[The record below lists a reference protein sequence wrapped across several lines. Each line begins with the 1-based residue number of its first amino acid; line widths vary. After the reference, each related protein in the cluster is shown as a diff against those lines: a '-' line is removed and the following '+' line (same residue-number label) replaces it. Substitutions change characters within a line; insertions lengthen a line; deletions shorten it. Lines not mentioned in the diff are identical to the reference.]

1 MKNIKAVINII
12 YLTLF
17 YKVFYSEQRQGL
29 MIRKRI
35 ISFIIVS
42 PLTIPFWALCS
53 VIDYINYMIEYKS
66 AWIEYDKNK
75 KLTFKQRLA
84 IKLNLQ

>member
-1 MKNIKAVINII
+1 MKNVKAVINII

-17 YKVFYSEQRQGL
+17 YKVFYSEERQGL

-42 PLTIPFWALCS
+42 PLTIPFWAFCS
-53 VIDYINYMIEYKS
+53 IFDYIKYVLEYN
-66 AWIEYDKNK
+66 AVWIEYDKSK